1 MFEQMGSAGLQDLHF
16 CQDPQTG
23 LQAIIA
29 IHDTLRGPAIGG
41 CRFIGYPS
49 TDAAINDAIRL
60 AKGMSYKA
68 ALAGLPH
75 GGGKSVI
82 IQPPH
87 IQNRAALMRAF
98 GHFVDSLQG
107 RYITAMDSGTQVSDM
122 DNIAKS
128 TPYVTCTSAMGDPSP
143 STAQG
148 VFAGIRASI
157 RFLDGTD
164 DLNHIHVAIQGL
176 GHVGYAVAR
185 LLHQA
190 GAQLTVTDIDAL
202 RVQQAVKEFDARAV
216 SPDEIYAV
224 KADLFCPC
232 GLGGIINQQTLPQ
245 LQFRCIAGSANN
257 QLADDDSGM
266 ALHQQGILYAP
277 DYLINAGG
285 LIFVA
290 LQHAHYQDQVIQQKI
305 LAIDESLH
313 ELYQHARADNQPTN
327 LIADQRAEAIL
338 EAAARTQHEAA

>member
-1 MFEQMGSAGLQDLHF
+1 MFDQMESAGLQDLHF
-16 CQDPQTG
+16 CQDPETG

-49 TDAAINDAIRL
+49 TDAAVHDAVRL

-68 ALAGLPH
+68 ALADLPH

-82 IQPPH
+82 IQPAPL
-87 IQNRAALMRAF
+87 NDRAALMRAF
-98 GHFVDSLQG
+98 GRFVDSLEG

-122 DNIAKS
+122 DNIAQ
-128 TPYVTCTSAMGDPSP
+128 TTRFVTCTSAMGDPSP

-148 VFAGIRASI
+148 VFAGIRASV

-164 DLNHIHVAIQGL
+164 ELNHIHVAIQGL

-190 GAQLTVTDIDAL
+190 GARLTVTDIDPQRA
-202 RVQQAVKEFDARAV
+202 QQARAEFNAAIV
-216 SPDEIYAV
+216 APEAIYSV
-224 KADLFCPC
+224 TADLFCPC
-232 GLGGIINQQTLPQ
+232 GLGGIVNDQTLQ
-245 LQFRCIAGSANN
+245 QFRFRCIAGSANN
-257 QLADDDSGM
+257 QLAEDSNGL

-290 LQHAHYQDQVIQQKI
+290 LQHAAHPQAMIQQKI
-305 LAIDESLH
+305 QAIHTTLL
-313 ELYQHARADNQPTN
+313 ELYQHAKADNKPTN

-338 EAAARTQHEAA
+338 QAAARTRHAAA